1 MGYRT
6 YYLSREWVRKGHNVL
21 VLASSYSHIRTEQ
34 PNVIGSKSIEV
45 FDGVSFCWYK
55 SPKYIGNGIRR
66 VGNILS
72 FIWSIYRDRKDIA
85 NNFKPDIVI
94 ASSTY
99 PMDIWPARRIAKEN
113 GAKLIFEVH
122 DLWPLSPIE
131 LGGMSL
137 WNPFIIWTQ
146 LAENYAYKHAD
157 EVVSILPKTK
167 PHMVSHGMAP
177 KKFHHIPNGVTLEDW
192 DTESTLPINVSIALE
207 NIRQNKN
214 IIVGYAGTYGLANAL
229 DALLDAAKLFSMH
242 AELILVGTGP
252 ETEHLLARI
261 KDEKIDNVTM
271 MPAIPK
277 SSIPAFLDAIDIAYI
292 GLLPEPLFRFGISPN
307 KLMDYMMAA
316 KPVVM
321 AIAAGNDPVSE
332 SRCGITVEPNN
343 PQAIADAVVSISK
356 ESERERVEMGQRGK
370 NYIIGKHTY
379 SRLADN
385 FIKLMI

>member
-1 MGYRT
+1 MNILYINHYAGNTTYGMGYRT

-157 EVVSILPKTK
+157 EVVSIL
-167 PHMVSHGMAP
+167 
-177 KKFHHIPNGVTLEDW
+177 
-192 DTESTLPINVSIALE
+192 
-207 NIRQNKN
+207 
-214 IIVGYAGTYGLANAL
+214 
-229 DALLDAAKLFSMH
+229 
-242 AELILVGTGP
+242 
-252 ETEHLLARI
+252 
-261 KDEKIDNVTM
+261 
-271 MPAIPK
+271 
-277 SSIPAFLDAIDIAYI
+277 
-292 GLLPEPLFRFGISPN
+292 
-307 KLMDYMMAA
+307 
-316 KPVVM
+316 
-321 AIAAGNDPVSE
+321 
-332 SRCGITVEPNN
+332 
-343 PQAIADAVVSISK
+343 
-356 ESERERVEMGQRGK
+356 RV
-370 NYIIGKHTY
+370 H
-379 SRLADN
+379 
-385 FIKLMI
+385 